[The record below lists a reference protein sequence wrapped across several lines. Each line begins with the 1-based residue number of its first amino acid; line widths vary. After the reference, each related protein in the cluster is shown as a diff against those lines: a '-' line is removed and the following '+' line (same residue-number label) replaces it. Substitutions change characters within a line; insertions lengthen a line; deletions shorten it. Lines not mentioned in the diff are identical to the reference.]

1 MCMLML
7 MLMLI
12 FKKSNYKIE
21 NGIEVNRTP
30 KGFNAQQLAIVLT
43 YQCKLFQKY
52 NYYIIYCWKIQ
63 SIIN

>member
-1 MCMLML
+1 
-7 MLMLI
+7 MLI

-43 YQCKLFQKY
+43 YQCKLFQTY
-52 NYYIIYCWKIQ
+52 VYLFSLIY
-63 SIIN
+63 STYFVFL